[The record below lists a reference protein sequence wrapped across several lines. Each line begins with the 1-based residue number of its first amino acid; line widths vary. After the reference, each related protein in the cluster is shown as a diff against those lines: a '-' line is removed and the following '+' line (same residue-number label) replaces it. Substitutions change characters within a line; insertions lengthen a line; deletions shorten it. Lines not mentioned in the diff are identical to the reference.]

1 MLTLEAVGLRGG
13 SVIAVRQGLFSSL
26 VHDFL
31 CGGLNRETEHRLFPT
46 VPRPDLRKYRP
57 LATARCAAQGLPYHE
72 VAATRSYVEVLA
84 HLRQVTEQ
92 AGRSASRSS
101 WPRP

>member
-13 SVIAVRQGLFSSL
+13 SVIAVRQGLFSSFG
-26 VHDFL
+26 HDFL
-31 CGGLNRETEHRLFPT
+31 CGGLSHRTEHRL
-46 VPRPDLRKYRP
+46 
-57 LATARCAAQGLPYHE
+57 CAAQGLPYHE

-84 HLRQVTEQ
+84 HLRQVTER
-92 AGRSASRSS
+92 AGRSASRSA